1 MSGNYGEEWGAQAS
15 VVQPRY
21 WAREE
26 AERAV
31 GLALLVVRAGARDS
45 LGWWED
51 EALTEAGAFALRRI
65 FPRDARRVAVRLAF
79 RAARERHSGVLA
91 SAGVGRVTTLLDL
104 TEALVEGTAVLPGD
118 LDEPITSPDELR
130 RRVRE
135 LAPGL
140 DDLRIPQPQAF
151 GLLDLS
157 ALTGRSDLSLGETVT
172 MLAAG
177 YLAGE
182 KDRPVIPYF
191 RSGREG
197 AR

>member
-1 MSGNYGEEWGAQAS
+1 MSGTGSGERDIHTPSAQAHS
-15 VVQPRY
+15 WFR
-21 WAREE
+21 AE
-26 AERAV
+26 AERVV

-65 FPRDARRVAVRLAF
+65 FPRDPKRVAVRLAF

-104 TEALVEGTAVLPGD
+104 TESLVEGTAVLPGS
-118 LDEPITSPDELR
+118 LDEPIASPDELR
-130 RRVRE
+130 RRMRE
-135 LAPGL
+135 LAPRL
-140 DDLRIPQPQAF
+140 DDLRIPQPQTF
-151 GLLDLS
+151 GLLDLT
-157 ALTGRSDLSLGETVT
+157 ALTERSGVSLGEMAT

-177 YLAGE
+177 YLNGE
-182 KDRPVIPYF
+182 KGRPVIPYIH
-191 RSGREG
+191 GAGEG